1 MAFVKEIVLLLAVS
15 GLLLYLLATKDN
27 EYIPIRDRPQSLV
40 TRRNVINYYGWKG
53 PMFIDDFAGGIGGV
67 GDKCGISAGCDAT
80 NDGPN
85 GCSGDPDNPL
95 QELVPVSRPNPY
107 LNSPGSPPCTI
118 PKYNTGNDKMKYC
131 HRVAKDKCR
140 VNTLTSE
147 EDWYNE
153 YWNSTYRM
161 TGPSDQGSLCRPP
174 NWRVGDPGNFRQ
186 ATNNNLDAPNNL
198 KCQARSRY
206 KDYCHPRD
214 KVSPACYAQTLNE
227 CLDEM
232 LPDRK

>member
-1 MAFVKEIVLLLAVS
+1 MAFVKEILLLLAVTT
-15 GLLLYLLATKDN
+15 LLIYLLTIKDN
-27 EYIPIRDRPQSLV
+27 EYVPIADRPQPLV

-53 PMFIDDFAGGIGGV
+53 PMFIDDFNGAIN
-67 GDKCGISAGCDAT
+67 GDG
-80 NDGPN
+80 NDCN
-85 GCSGDPDNPL
+85 ERSGDPDNPL
-95 QELVPVSRPNPY
+95 NELVPVSRPNPY
-107 LNSPGSPPCTI
+107 LNSPGSTPCTI

-131 HRVAKDKCR
+131 HRVAQDKCR

-147 EDWYNE
+147 QDWYNE

-174 NWRVGDPGNFRQ
+174 NWRLGDPGNFRQ

-198 KCQARSRY
+198 KCQARSIF

>member
-15 GLLLYLLATKDN
+15 SLLIYLIATKDN
-27 EYIPIRDRPQSLV
+27 EYIPIADRPKPEV
-40 TRRNVINYYGWKG
+40 IRRNVINYWGWKG
-53 PMFIDDFAGGIGGV
+53 PMFIDDFNGEIGECNNCNV
-67 GDKCGISAGCDAT
+67 
-80 NDGPN
+80 
-85 GCSGDPDNPL
+85 DPDNPY
-95 QELVPVSRPNPY
+95 QENVPVSRPNPY
-107 LNSPGSPPCTI
+107 LNPSHSKGCVV
-118 PKYNTGNDKMKYC
+118 PKYNTGNEKMKYC
-131 HRVAKDKCR
+131 HRAARDKCR

-153 YWNSTYRM
+153 YWNSTYKM

-174 NWRVGDPGNFRQ
+174 NWKLGDPGNYRQ

-214 KVSPACYAQTLNE
+214 KVSPKCYAKTLNE

-232 LPDRK
+232 MPDRN